1 MKINWLAS
9 YPRSGNTYLRT
20 ILFNCFGIKTA
31 SIYPNDLG
39 GNKTLENFVG
49 HIEHNQNKTITF
61 QKGSI
66 PIIKTHK
73 LNQDENRS
81 IYIIRDGRAASVSLW
96 NFYGKK
102 IPIKDIILGNH
113 HFGTWKDHLI
123 SWNPLKR
130 PNTLL
135 IKYEDILCNFE
146 YVLNSIETFLEIKV
160 LSKKLPSR
168 DTVALFDGRWVRSK
182 TDWKEKIS
190 SEELNLFNKINYPF
204 LKEFGYE

>member
-1 MKINWLAS
+1 MKITWLAS

-113 HFGTWKDHLI
+113 PFGTWKDHLI

-190 SEELNLFNKINYPF
+190 GEELNLFYKIIYPV

>member
-1 MKINWLAS
+1 MKVTWLAS
-9 YPRSGNTYLRT
+9 YPRSGNTFLRT

-39 GNKTLENFVG
+39 GNKILENFVG
-49 HIEHNQNKTITF
+49 HIEHSQNKTITF

-73 LNQDENRS
+73 LNKDDNRS

-96 NFYGKK
+96 NFYNKK
-102 IPIKDIILGNH
+102 IPMKEIILGNH
-113 HFGTWKDHLI
+113 PFGTWKDHLI

-135 IKYEDILCNFE
+135 VRYEDILVNFE
-146 YVLNSIETFLEIKV
+146 YVLSSIETFLEKNVI
-160 LSKKLPSR
+160 SKKLPSR
-168 DTVALFDGRWVRSK
+168 DIVATFDGNGSDPKQIGRKKSQ
-182 TDWKEKIS
+182 EM
-190 SEELNLFNKINYPF
+190 N
-204 LKEFGYE
+204 

>member
-1 MKINWLAS
+1 MKITWLAS

-39 GNKTLENFVG
+39 GNKTLESFVG

-113 HFGTWKDHLI
+113 RFGTWKDHLI

-190 SEELNLFNKINYPF
+190 SEELNLFNKINYTF